1 MKENIVMRKVF
12 HSATLGAVLF
22 YTILASTMAQAEVT
36 GNVAVTNNYIWRGV
50 TQTNDQA
57 AVQGG
62 LDYSSNIGLY
72 AGTWLSNVDFSGTE
86 QVSNIDGDDVGVA
99 SPDKGYELDLYG
111 GYAGKIGGFG
121 YDAGA
126 IYYAYPTQT
135 DIDFLELLLKGSYG
149 PFSVGGYFT
158 VDKEGTD
165 NENDIY
171 VVGNADFE
179 LDILKGIGLGF
190 EVGHYEYDDSASE
203 DYTHFGFN
211 ISKGTDFG
219 KFSLGFAKNDLD
231 GSLGDERV
239 LVTWAHELTLLP

>member
-1 MKENIVMRKVF
+1 MRKVI
-12 HSATLGAVLF
+12 HHITMGSVAAC
-22 YTILASTMAQAEVT
+22 TIFASTLAQAEVT

-62 LDYSSNIGLY
+62 LDYSSNIGIY

-86 QVSNIDGDDVGVA
+86 QVRNTGGDNVDVA
-99 SPDKGYELDLYG
+99 NSDKGFEIDLYG
-111 GYAGKIGGFG
+111 GYAGEIGDFG
-121 YDAGA
+121 YDLGL
-126 IYYAYPTQT
+126 IYYAYPVQT
-135 DIDFLELLLKGSYG
+135 DLDFLELFISGGYG

-165 NENDIY
+165 KENDIY

-190 EVGHYEYDDSASE
+190 ELARYEFDDEASK
-203 DYTHFGFN
+203 DYTQFGFA

-219 KFSLGFAKNDLD
+219 EFSLGVIKNDQ
-231 GSLGDERV
+231 GGDIGDPRV
-239 LVTWAHELTLLP
+239 LVTWTHELQLLP